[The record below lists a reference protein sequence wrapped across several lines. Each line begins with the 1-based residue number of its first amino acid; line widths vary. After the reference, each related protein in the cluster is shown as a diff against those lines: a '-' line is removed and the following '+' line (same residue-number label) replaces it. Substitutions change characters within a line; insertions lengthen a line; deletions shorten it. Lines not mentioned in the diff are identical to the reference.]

1 MWRCF
6 ISVVQVIKPDM
17 LTREMITGAVDNPDT
32 AVANV
37 GFTQTTN
44 STRNRLTVVVTV
56 AREVAIG
63 DAETRTVRDIVD
75 NIVSVHKVRFPGNG
89 FSGEVCKLG

>member
-1 MWRCF
+1 
-6 ISVVQVIKPDM
+6 M
-17 LTREMITGAVDNPDT
+17 LTREMITSAVDNPYT

-44 STRNRLTVVVTV
+44 SSRNRLTVVVTV

-63 DAETRTVRDIVD
+63 DAETRTVRDIVND
-75 NIVSVHKVRFPGNG
+75 TVSVNKVCFPGKG
-89 FSGEVCKLG
+89 FSGEVCKLS